1 MIATVTLNPA
11 IDKTYWTA
19 RLLKGQVNRMHT
31 VTEFAGGKGINV
43 TKVLRGYQFPVMAM
57 GFLGGY
63 TGQFI
68 EQYVESIGAVC
79 RFTHTQQS
87 VRCTTNVLSED
98 GYVTELLEPGP
109 VISEEELDSFRQQ
122 YVQTAAESDILILS
136 GSAPKGV
143 PEGIYAEL
151 IEMAKKAGKKV
162 ILDTSGGYLKAGARA
177 LPFMIKPNLKEL
189 EILIGRKVRDRQE
202 AVEAALFLQQQGI
215 GRIMV
220 SMGAKGLLYVSE
232 DKVLFAK
239 APKVKVVNTV
249 GCGDSVVASFAMSF
263 LKGEEDEMTLKKAVA
278 VSAANVTTLE
288 GGVIPIELAKEL
300 SDEVVVEQCG

>member
-1 MIATVTLNPA
+1 MITTVTLNPA

-43 TKVLRGYQFPVMAM
+43 TKVLREYQFPVTVM

-68 EQYVESIGAVC
+68 EKYVEGIGAVC
-79 RFTHTQQS
+79 CFTHIQQS

-109 VISEEELDSFRQQ
+109 VISQEELECFREQ
-122 YVQTAAESDILILS
+122 YVQAAEQSDLLILS
-136 GSAPKGV
+136 GSAPGGV
-143 PEGIYAEL
+143 PENIYADL
-151 IEMAKKAGKKV
+151 IKMAKTAGKKV
-162 ILDTSGGYLKAGARA
+162 ILDTSGGYLRAGAKA
-177 LPFMIKPNLKEL
+177 LPFMIKPNMKEL
-189 EILIGRKVRDRQE
+189 EILMGRKMKDRQD

-215 GRIMV
+215 SRIMV
-220 SMGAKGLLYVSE
+220 SMGGKGLLYAGE

-249 GCGDSVVASFAMSF
+249 GCGDSVVASFAMS
-263 LKGEEDEMTLKKAVA
+263 LLNGEEDEMTLKKAVA
-278 VSAANVTTLE
+278 VSAANATTLE
-288 GGVIPIELAKEL
+288 GGMIPAELAREL
-300 SDEVVVEQCG
+300 ADEIVVEQCG